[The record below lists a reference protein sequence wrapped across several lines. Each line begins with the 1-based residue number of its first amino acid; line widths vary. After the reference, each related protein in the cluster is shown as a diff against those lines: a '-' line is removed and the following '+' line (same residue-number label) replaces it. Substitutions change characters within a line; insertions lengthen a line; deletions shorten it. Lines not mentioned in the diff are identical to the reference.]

1 MERQVIFLYLLR
13 AFLGIWAIFIGYMAL
28 KYINQKALGMVT
40 IFDHMIQ
47 DLIHLSMLHWMAQII
62 LDLFL
67 EFMVPLNHSISQLIT
82 FLCHIVRLLFV
93 WQINVIFVIRY
104 LSVFYQNVLNSS
116 DDFCIKRITRCFIG
130 SVSVMSLILYDSENS
145 NTYSLLTKKEMKS
158 EELIPGIGPFFI
170 ASFMCVIL
178 LIFTQYK
185 VHTLVVLLYFHT
197 TL

>member
-1 MERQVIFLYLLR
+1 MESQVICLYLIR
-13 AFLGIWAIFIGYMAL
+13 AFLGIWAILICYMSL

-47 DLIHLSMLHWMAQII
+47 DLIYLSMQNCMTQII

-67 EFMVPLNHSISQLIT
+67 EFMVPLNHSVAKLVT

-116 DDFCIKRITRCFIG
+116 DDCYIKRITRCFIV
-130 SVSVMSLILYDSENS
+130 SVSVMSLIIYDSENS
-145 NTYSLLTKKEMKS
+145 NTYSQLTKKEMKGG
-158 EELIPGIGPFFI
+158 EWIPGIGPTFV
-170 ASFMCVIL
+170 ASFMCLIL

-185 VHTLVVLLYFHT
+185 VHSMLLR
-197 TL
+197 LSGM

>member
-1 MERQVIFLYLLR
+1 MEIQVIILFLLR
-13 AFLGIWAIFIGYMAL
+13 VFLGIWAIFIGYMAL

-47 DLIHLSMLHWMAQII
+47 DLIYLSMLHWMAQFI

-67 EFMVPLNHSISQLIT
+67 EFIVPLNHSVAKFIT
-82 FLCHIVRLLFV
+82 FLCHMLRLLFV

-116 DDFCIKRITRCFIG
+116 EDCCIKRFTRCLIG
-130 SVSVMSLILYDSENS
+130 SVSVMSLILYQSENS
-145 NTYSLLTKKEMKS
+145 KTYSLLTKKATKS
-158 EELIPGIGPFFI
+158 GELFPGFGPFFM
-170 ASFMCVIL
+170 ASFMCLIL

-185 VHTLVVLLYFHT
+185 VHMLLR
-197 TL
+197 LSGM

>member
-1 MERQVIFLYLLR
+1 MEHQVIFLYLLR
-13 AFLGIWAIFIGYMAL
+13 AFLGIWVIFIGCMSL

-47 DLIHLSMLHWMAQII
+47 DLIYLSILNWMAQII

-67 EFMVPLNHSISQLIT
+67 EFMVPLNHSIAKLVT

-116 DDFCIKRITRCFIG
+116 DDYCIKRITRCFIG

-145 NTYSLLTKKEMKS
+145 NTYSLLTKKEMKN

-170 ASFMCVIL
+170 ASFMCLIL

-185 VHTLVVLLYFHT
+185 VHCYIL
-197 TL
+197 

>member
-1 MERQVIFLYLLR
+1 MIFVYLIR
-13 AFLGIWAIFIGYMAL
+13 AFLGIWALFIAYMSL

-47 DLIHLSMLHWMAQII
+47 DLIYLSIQNLMINIL

-67 EFMVPLNHSISQLIT
+67 EFMVPLNHSVAKLVT
-82 FLCHIVRLLFV
+82 FLCQVVRLLFV

-104 LSVFYQNVLNSS
+104 LSVFYQNVLNNS
-116 DDFCIKRITRCFIG
+116 DDYCVKRITRCFIG

-145 NTYSLLTKKEMKS
+145 NTYSLLAKKEMKS
-158 EELIPGIGPFFI
+158 EELIPGIGPLFI

-185 VHTLVVLLYFHT
+185 VHTIIHW
-197 TL
+197 